1 MVRREKMG
9 NTITRR
15 MKDPIEDK
23 ILYFIVYTSLIFFTV
38 LVMYPLIHIL
48 SASFSSGSA
57 VSSGRVILFPVEPTL
72 AGYRAVF
79 KHKNILTAY
88 RNTIIYTVSGTLVN
102 VAMTLICAYPL
113 SRKDMQFKKFYM
125 FLFVFTMYFG
135 GGLIPSY
142 ILMTKLNLVNNP
154 LVMIIP
160 GALSVYNMIVTRTFF
175 MTNLPQELLDSAQ
188 IDGCSDAKFFFMIA
202 LPLSKAII
210 AVMTLFYAVGHWNAY
225 FGAMIYLNNPKLHPL
240 QLILRE
246 ILVLNTVLLS
256 DIDDPEVIAANQGLA
271 DLLKYSL
278 IIVSTAPVLTFY
290 PFVQKYFIKGVMIGS
305 IKG

>member
-1 MVRREKMG
+1 MG

-135 GGLIPSY
+135 GGLIPTY
-142 ILMTKLNLVNNP
+142 ILMTKLHLVNNP

-188 IDGCSDAKFFFMIA
+188 IDGCSDAKFFFMMA

-225 FGAMIYLNNPKLHPL
+225 FSALIYLNNPKLHPL

-256 DIDDPEVIAANQGLA
+256 DIDDPEIIAANQGLA

>member
-1 MVRREKMG
+1 MG

-256 DIDDPEVIAANQGLA
+256 DIDDPEIIAANQGLA